1 MKEKESKVFD
11 NEAELSLTKW
21 DWKKRIISRENEINE
36 FRHRMHISVMGGD
49 IPAPITTFS
58 EMSFRKDQETLRR
71 HILHNIEGLGTSAI
85 YH

>member
-1 MKEKESKVFD
+1 MMCKMV
-11 NEAELSLTKW
+11 
-21 DWKKRIISRENEINE
+21 IISRENEINE

-71 HILHNIEGLGTSAI
+71 HILHNIEGLGSNKS